1 MAILQKLVSH
11 GGKRLSLYADKG
23 CHLRKMAALLFP
35 EESSTILRLLA
46 SMESFVN
53 FRAEKARKR
62 LMPLAFRQWHLYRFA
77 FMVTR
82 WRFELQT
89 HCLKGNCSAN

>member
-35 EESSTILRLLA
+35 EESSTILRL
-46 SMESFVN
+46 
-53 FRAEKARKR
+53 RK
-62 LMPLAFRQWHLYRFA
+62 LFINQF
-77 FMVTR
+77 
-82 WRFELQT
+82 
-89 HCLKGNCSAN
+89 SALITSRNEFLFFC

>member
-35 EESSTILRLLA
+35 EESSTILRLQKH
-46 SMESFVN
+46 
-53 FRAEKARKR
+53 AEKCAD
-62 LMPLAFRQWHLYRFA
+62 AGGDEQ
-77 FMVTR
+77 
-82 WRFELQT
+82 
-89 HCLKGNCSAN
+89 

>member
-35 EESSTILRLLA
+35 EESSTILRLQ
-46 SMESFVN
+46 MTNGN
-53 FRAEKARKR
+53 FLNQMDLNSRFR
-62 LMPLAFRQWHLYRFA
+62 LF
-77 FMVTR
+77 
-82 WRFELQT
+82 
-89 HCLKGNCSAN
+89 

>member
-35 EESSTILRLLA
+35 EESSTILRLHVT
-46 SMESFVN
+46 VN
-53 FRAEKARKR
+53 SKGRIQEDQRADYEDI
-62 LMPLAFRQWHLYRFA
+62 YR
-77 FMVTR
+77 VYTR
-82 WRFELQT
+82 YPD
-89 HCLKGNCSAN
+89 

>member
-35 EESSTILRLLA
+35 EESSTILRLQI
-46 SMESFVN
+46 SSHFFHV
-53 FRAEKARKR
+53 R
-62 LMPLAFRQWHLYRFA
+62 
-77 FMVTR
+77 
-82 WRFELQT
+82 
-89 HCLKGNCSAN
+89 